1 MDTFSQEDFHIF
13 ASSNDHLRKGTVK
26 GKFSSYLARNSWPRR
41 VCNRTSSNVNKMLVR
56 MTFRMVL
63 LCTVSS
69 QVQDN
74 VLQHL
79 SKVMEHGQHV
89 TGLAGRC
96 DAKRRIIQITLQT
109 RLYGALSNKPQ
120 PSITLAVLQCVSVD
134 RPVWWL
140 RKLNTRTDGRT
151 DGRTDSPFVLHIH

>member
-1 MDTFSQEDFHIF
+1 
-13 ASSNDHLRKGTVK
+13 
-26 GKFSSYLARNSWPRR
+26 
-41 VCNRTSSNVNKMLVR
+41 
-56 MTFRMVL
+56 MVL

-69 QVQDN
+69 QIQEN

-109 RLYGALSNKPQ
+109 RLYGALSNK
-120 PSITLAVLQCVSVD
+120 L
-134 RPVWWL
+134 
-140 RKLNTRTDGRT
+140 
-151 DGRTDSPFVLHIH
+151 